1 MPQLFPSQPRP
12 PQLSPQW
19 STWIVIVAILFL
31 ISVFAFYF
39 YAR

>member
-12 PQLSPQW
+12 PQLGPQW
-19 STWIVIVAILFL
+19 SIWIVIVAILFL